1 MDVNPFHSFYGVQKI
16 FHHFFG
22 QPETKMAYLFVGI
35 YLYTQHCYFITSNY
49 SLSITIYSARKDSP
63 FCINSEYWRN
73 FSTLIFR
80 STYHLVNLLKIHY
93 YVSTRSDTNDL
104 VHPRFPWKTESKDEL
119 PKSSE
124 DINFSET
131 TIKELNRKQFK
142 PSEVASNLQKV
153 RGYVNDGTRILNGI
167 TLDQLQWLGN
177 RVEGYFFIYG
187 FLQSATRPIFLFS
200 EQLHNKQ
207 W

>member
-22 QPETKMAYLFVGI
+22 QPETKVAYLFVGI

-119 PKSSE
+119 PTTSRWYKFLRNETKGIEPGAIQNIGSCVKSAES
-124 DINFSET
+124 T
-131 TIKELNRKQFK
+131 RLRKWWN
-142 PSEVASNLQKV
+142 PHTGWN
-153 RGYVNDGTRILNGI
+153 NP
-167 TLDQLQWLGN
+167 
-177 RVEGYFFIYG
+177 
-187 FLQSATRPIFLFS
+187 RPVTVIR
-200 EQLHNKQ
+200 
-207 W
+207 